1 MNRRLERLYE
11 LGVLRARLQADEEGL
26 PTFVAMPNKP
36 LKLLAPANYYR
47 ESLSVTLRR
56 LFTAGEN
63 DFATKASTAVNS
75 TRLQILGDLKAMDE
89 FLAKSTT
96 SATAEKLADGE
107 SLTRYPQAMARIIRY
122 DGDDVAHDVKEHD
135 ENSFVIINAFSE
147 EMAQARDEDPRAY
160 AWGNVAR
167 AAEHMRK
174 FLEWQLNADLLVSMN
189 QAMNGL
195 DLPSDDEEVRSE
207 QEVD

>member
-47 ESLSVTLRR
+47 VS
-56 LFTAGEN
+56 GEN